1 MDKER
6 TLTEE
11 QIAEY
16 KEAFS
21 LLDKDGDGIIET
33 SLVPLLIRSLYK
45 FPTETEIVEMIMEID
60 PNREGKVEFA
70 DFLTLMS
77 RKFPDIDP

>member
-21 LLDKDGDGIIET
+21 LLDKDGDGIIT
-33 SLVPLLIRSLYK
+33 RDQCTFALNDA
-45 FPTETEIVEMIMEID
+45 TES
-60 PNREGKVEFA
+60 K
-70 DFLTLMS
+70 LT
-77 RKFPDIDP
+77 